1 MSSAIFPFCGLVI
14 LPLYSLIT
22 FNPQKNPS
30 LVDATPIWW
39 IIRSAFGLFS
49 KIEKNDPDFCP
60 GRNPE

>member
-1 MSSAIFPFCGLVI
+1 
-14 LPLYSLIT
+14 LIT

-39 IIRSAFGLFS
+39 IIISAFGLFS